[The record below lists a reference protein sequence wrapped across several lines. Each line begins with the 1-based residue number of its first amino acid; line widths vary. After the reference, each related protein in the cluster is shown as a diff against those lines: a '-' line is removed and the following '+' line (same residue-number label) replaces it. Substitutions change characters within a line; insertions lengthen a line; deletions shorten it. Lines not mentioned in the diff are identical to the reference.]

1 MQHNFLHDTETR
13 GRSPWWRE
21 PLQSFKASMQTLN
34 RKHHAAES
42 VDTDDETG
50 PVSSATASQSSV
62 DIQNVVDEHPRKSK
76 CHRLADPTLEFQEE
90 LIVTLRQEMKSH
102 EQYQKATDEW
112 LESFMESS
120 KKQGEELC
128 DILKGLIKV
137 ERARA
142 LARQPS
148 VEV

>member
-1 MQHNFLHDTETR
+1 MTQKHEADRLGGESLR
-13 GRSPWWRE
+13 
-21 PLQSFKASMQTLN
+21 KASMQILN
-34 RKHHAAES
+34 CKCHAADS

-62 DIQNVVDEHPRKSK
+62 NIQNVVDEHPRKLK
-76 CHRLADPTLEFQEE
+76 RRRLADPTLEFQEE
-90 LIVTLRQEMKSH
+90 LVATLRQEMKSH
-102 EQYQKATDEW
+102 EQYQKATDEQ

-128 DILKGLIKV
+128 DILKGLIEV

-142 LARQPS
+142 LARLPS
-148 VEV
+148 VEL